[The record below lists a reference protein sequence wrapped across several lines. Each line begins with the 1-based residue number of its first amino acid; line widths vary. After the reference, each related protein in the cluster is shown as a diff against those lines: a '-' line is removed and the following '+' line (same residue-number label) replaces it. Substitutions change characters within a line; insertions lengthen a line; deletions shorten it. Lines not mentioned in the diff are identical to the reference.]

1 MSPGWLG
8 NASVLKELEETAGNT
23 RYTFKFLNSSS
34 LHLIEFNA
42 TFLIATS
49 SPGFLVF

>member
-23 RYTFKFLNSSS
+23 RYMFKFLI
-34 LHLIEFNA
+34 LHLY
-42 TFLIATS
+42 
-49 SPGFLVF
+49 V